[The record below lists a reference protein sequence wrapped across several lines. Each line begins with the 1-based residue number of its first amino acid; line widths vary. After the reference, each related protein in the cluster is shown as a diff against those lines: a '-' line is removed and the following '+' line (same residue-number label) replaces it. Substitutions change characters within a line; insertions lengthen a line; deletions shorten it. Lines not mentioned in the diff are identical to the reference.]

1 MYSNSPRHFLC
12 IITCVLNCA
21 VISTFSIER
30 GHSFHQSSPVPSYKV
45 FSTPRTTTAIYA
57 VEGEDKMGEP
67 KLNSSPETIEAQD
80 SIVKESKTSSLD
92 EKMKSWEASDE
103 EIKAASLGGIT
114 PGKVDSFDIGLFIM
128 FPFIVG
134 TSLLF
139 FVFPFIRDSIDV
151 SSVGPPPMV

>member
-1 MYSNSPRHFLC
+1 
-12 IITCVLNCA
+12 
-21 VISTFSIER
+21 
-30 GHSFHQSSPVPSYKV
+30 
-45 FSTPRTTTAIYA
+45 
-57 VEGEDKMGEP
+57 MGEP